1 MIRALSMAASL
12 LLLPALAGSAQ
23 AQTYTIKFR
32 SDPAAGKS
40 ATVRDAH
47 RNAGTVKV
55 LDAGGK
61 LLREQ
66 KPNEAEEEAYTE
78 TVLEAGGKHPK
89 KYQRVYEKAQRG
101 EAGKLR
107 PRSYQGRT
115 VLFELRDGQYVVR
128 AVGTPALA
136 PADLKDLTTKANDQL
151 KSSPDELFLPKK
163 PVAVGDSWDADK
175 KLLPELARGD
185 ELDLGKSAGRAKLL
199 KAYAK
204 DGKQFGVI
212 EVDLKLAVK
221 TMQGLTCDPPA
232 RFNIKG
238 TIDTA
243 IDGSST
249 AATMTM
255 TFRLSSKAQ
264 VEQDGMKFTVEMSL
278 EGSGK
283 LERSAEK

>member
-1 MIRALSMAASL
+1 MRATPITACL
-12 LLLPALAGSAQ
+12 LLSALAGA
-23 AQTYTIKFR
+23 ARGQTYAIKLR

-40 ATVRDAH
+40 ISVRDSH
-47 RNAGTVKV
+47 QNAGTVKV

-66 KPNEAEEEAYTE
+66 KPNEVEEEVFTE

-89 KYQRVYEKAQRG
+89 KFQRAYGKAERG

-107 PRSYQGRT
+107 PRSCQGRT
-115 VLFELRDGQYVVR
+115 VLFELRDGRYVVR
-128 AVGTPALA
+128 AEGTPALA
-136 PADLKDLTTKANDQL
+136 PADRKDLTARANDRL
-151 KSSPDELFLPKK
+151 RSSPDELFLPNR
-163 PVAVGDSWDADK
+163 PVAVGDAWDVAK
-175 KLLPELARGD
+175 KLLPEFANKGE
-185 ELDLGKSAGRAKLL
+185 ELDLQKSSGRAKLL
-199 KAYAK
+199 KAYAR
-204 DGKQFGVI
+204 DGKQFGVL

-221 TMQGLTCDPPA
+221 TMQGLKCDPPA
-232 RFNIKG
+232 RFDIKG

-249 AATMTM
+249 AATMSM
-255 TFRLSSKAQ
+255 TFRVSGKAQ
-264 VEQDGMKFTVEMSL
+264 GEQGGMKFTVEMAM